1 MTAKPNPKQTIIQAY
16 ADAYPA
22 PWLKVANH
30 LELILSTPP
39 TPKVQLL
46 VRPPFAPRN
55 VGEIGIV
62 VVWGIEP
69 VDITAKGEDFAV
81 ASEDCIELP
90 VERIG
95 HIIAE
100 TIESRPGAVDITKI
114 PKWAAEATADALVR
128 RARDLLQGKAG

>member
-1 MTAKPNPKQTIIQAY
+1 MTAHPTPKQTIIQAY

-39 TPKVQLL
+39 TPEVRLL
-46 VRPPFAPRN
+46 VRPPFAPRH
-55 VGEIGIV
+55 VGEFGVIV
-62 VVWGIEP
+62 GAQDP
-69 VDITAKGEDFAV
+69 LGITAKGEDFTV
-81 ASEDCIELP
+81 ASEELIELP

-95 HIIAE
+95 DFIAE
-100 TIESRPGAVDITKI
+100 AIASHPGAVDIAKI

-128 RARDLLQGKAG
+128 RARDLLQGQAG